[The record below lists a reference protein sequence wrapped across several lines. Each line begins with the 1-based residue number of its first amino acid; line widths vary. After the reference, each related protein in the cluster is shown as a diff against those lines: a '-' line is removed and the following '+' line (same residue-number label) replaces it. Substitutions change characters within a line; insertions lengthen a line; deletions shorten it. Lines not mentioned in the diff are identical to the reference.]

1 VESGEHPGRC
11 PGVNVMLRYLD
22 DLRRAIRSMTR
33 HWLFSVAVV
42 LLLGLGASVAVVMLS
57 FADAVLFRPLPV
69 PRPEELV
76 RVVQQ
81 LPRIGIMS
89 SLPEAYYDNLRAR
102 TEAFA
107 VVFGETGEF
116 DHFAV
121 TSPLP
126 AERVSVR
133 GVTSD
138 FFTGLGVQPRDG
150 RLFNDSDYRHD
161 ARYLDP
167 AERLQIAGEECRS
180 AASIPSGGTTE
191 ARSVAETSRGGVSDR
206 VALHDDGVLPGH

>member
-1 VESGEHPGRC
+1 
-11 PGVNVMLRYLD
+11 
-22 DLRRAIRSMTR
+22 MTR

-42 LLLGLGASVAVVMLS
+42 LLLGLGASVAIVILS

-69 PRPEELV
+69 PRPKELV

-81 LPRIGIMS
+81 LPRVGIMS
-89 SLPEAYYDNLRAR
+89 SVPEAYYDNLRAR
-102 TEAFA
+102 TGAFA
-107 VVFGETGEF
+107 FVFGETGEC

-133 GVTSD
+133 GVTPD

-150 RLFNDSDYRHD
+150 RLFNDSDSRPSSQY
-161 ARYLDP
+161 AP
-167 AERLQIAGEECRS
+167 ALLSCSCGSVVSRGLRGLLL
-180 AASIPSGGTTE
+180 SGGTL
-191 ARSVAETSRGGVSDR
+191 S
-206 VALHDDGVLPGH
+206 